1 MRYSIM
7 ERNPWLK
14 AVLVLLAIIGT
25 LWLMGWIW
33 DLISRFGDILLLFFL
48 AWLLAFVLHPVAD
61 WLTKVKV
68 PWFRGPRPL
77 SYRAAVLV
85 VYLGLIL
92 LLVILGLLLIPVIVA
107 QAIQLGASL
116 PTYVAQL
123 PRIGQLQEELDKLG
137 VPVDLTTVYRPEL
150 IIDQARSLGGTLAQ
164 NALGIATG
172 VANMTFNLLIILIL
186 SFYLMLDGPEISR
199 KLLGLVPTQWQDEA
213 TFFMSSVTRTF
224 GAFIRGQ
231 LLQAL
236 IYGLGTALIMAVAGL
251 SYVAIVSAFSGLVM
265 IIPFVGP
272 FLAILPPAILAAIQ
286 APGAFLWI
294 FIALLVLQQVVINVI
309 APKFMSESLG
319 MHPLLVFLAM
329 LVGVKVAGFWG
340 ALFGVPVMGVLY
352 AMAEFFYRRALEEE
366 ARGIRYYGLARHQ
379 DKSEEARK

>member
-1 MRYSIM
+1 M
-7 ERNPWLK
+7 ERNPWFR

-25 LWLMGWIW
+25 LWLMGWTW
-33 DLISRFGDILLLFFL
+33 DLIGRFGDVFLLFFL
-48 AWLLAFVLHPVAD
+48 AWLLAFVLHPAAD
-61 WLTKVKV
+61 WLTRVKV
-68 PWFRGPRPL
+68 PWLRGPRSL
-77 SYRAAVLV
+77 SYRAAVVV

-92 LLVILGLLLIPVIVA
+92 LLFLLGLLLIPVIVA
-107 QAIQLGASL
+107 QAVQLGASL

-123 PRIGQLQEELDKLG
+123 PKIGQLQEELNRLG
-137 VPVDLTTVYRPEL
+137 VPVDLSIVYRPEL
-150 IIDQARSLGGTLAQ
+150 LIDQARALGGVLAQ

-172 VANMTFNLLIILIL
+172 VANLAFNLLIILIL
-186 SFYLMLDGPEISR
+186 SFYLMLDGPDISR
-199 KLLGLVPTQWQDEA
+199 KLLSLIPVRWQDEA
-213 TFFMSSVTRTF
+213 AFFMSSVTRTF

-236 IYGLGTALIMAVAGL
+236 IYGSGTALIMSFAGL
-251 SYVAIVSAFSGLVM
+251 SYVAIASAFSGLVM

-286 APGAFLWI
+286 APGAFPWV

-352 AMAEFFYRRALEEE
+352 ALAVFFYRRAVEEE
-366 ARGIRYYGLARHQ
+366 MRGVRYYGLIRHQ
-379 DKSEEARK
+379 DKEETQE